1 MEDVSITLETLPLE
15 VWGITYLCSHG
26 CYHIGVN
33 NRLSYEVQQ
42 DVIEHELYHI
52 KNDLCRYNRIV
63 GFDMQ
68 HTRIEK
74 EASPSLF
81 FGA

>member
-1 MEDVSITLETLPLE
+1 MQDISITFEDFPLET
-15 VWGITYLCSHG
+15 WGATYLCSHG
-26 CYHIGVN
+26 CYHIGIN
-33 NRLSYEVQQ
+33 NRLTYEVQQ

-52 KNDLCRYNRIV
+52 ENDLCEYNRVI

-68 HTRIEK
+68 YTRIEK

-81 FGA
+81 FGT

>member
-15 VWGITYLCSHG
+15 VWGITYLCSRG
-26 CYHIGVN
+26 CYHIAVN
-33 NRLSYEVQQ
+33 NRLNYEVQQ

-52 KNDLCRYNRIV
+52 KNDLCQYNRIV

-68 HTRIEK
+68 HTRIER

-81 FGA
+81 FGS